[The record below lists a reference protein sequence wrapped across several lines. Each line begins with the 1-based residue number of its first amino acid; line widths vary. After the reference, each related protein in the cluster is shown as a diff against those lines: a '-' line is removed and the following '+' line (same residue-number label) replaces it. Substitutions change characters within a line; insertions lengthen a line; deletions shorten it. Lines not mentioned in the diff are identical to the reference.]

1 MTQPA
6 VRRRVLTVSELA
18 ARLKQTFEAEY
29 ATVWVAGEISSL
41 RRPSSGHAY
50 FVLKDDHC
58 QLGAA
63 CFQRT
68 LRLLPFAP
76 QDGLEVVARARVDL
90 YAERGTLQLYVDY
103 MEPLGLGAL
112 RLAFE
117 QLRERLAAEGLFADE
132 RKRALPACPRVVG
145 VVTALPGAAVH
156 DVRRALRDRWPQACM
171 LIRPVRVQGAGAAED
186 VAAGIAELAAVPDV
200 EVLIVGR
207 GGGSLED
214 LWAFNTEVV
223 ARAIVA
229 ARVPVISAVGHE
241 VDVTIA
247 DLVADRRAATP
258 TAAAALAVPDRRV
271 HGAAVAAA
279 RERLRR
285 LLAQRLLAVRD
296 RVAGLARMLGS
307 PRRRVQE
314 QILHLDGL
322 GMRAERAVRGRLA
335 WQRREL
341 DRLVDRLVAAH
352 PATRAARDAQQVGAL
367 EARLARAMHRRVEH
381 VRLRVRGT
389 IGTLHALS
397 PLGSLARG
405 YAIVRAENGGVVR
418 DAAVLASGDVVS
430 LVLAR
435 GRARAR
441 IVDTEEPA

>member
-18 ARLKQTFEAEY
+18 ARLRETFEADY

-58 QLGAA
+58 QLAAA

-76 QDGLEVVARARVDL
+76 RDGLEVVARVRVDL
-90 YAERGTLQLYVDY
+90 YAERGTLQLYVDF
-103 MEPLGLGAL
+103 MEPLGLGAM

-117 QLRERLAAEGLFADE
+117 QLRERLGAEGLFADE
-132 RKRALPACPRVVG
+132 RKRALPSCPRVVG

-156 DVRRALRDRWPQACM
+156 DVRRVLRDRWPQACM
-171 LIRPVRVQGAGAAED
+171 LIRPVRVQGAGAAD
-186 VAAGIAELAAVPDV
+186 DIAAGIAELAAVADV

-229 ARVPVISAVGHE
+229 SRVPVISAVGHE

-247 DLVADRRAATP
+247 DLAADRRAATP
-258 TAAAALAVPDRRV
+258 TAAAALAVPDRRA
-271 HGAAVAAA
+271 HAAAVAAA
-279 RERLRR
+279 RARLGR
-285 LLAQRLLAVRD
+285 LLAQRLVAVRA
-296 RVAGLARMLGS
+296 RVAGLARALGS

-314 QILHLDGL
+314 RALHLDAL

-335 WQRREL
+335 WQRREV
-341 DRLVDRLVAAH
+341 DRLLERLVAAH
-352 PATRAARDAQQVGAL
+352 PAARAARDAKQVGVL
-367 EARLARAMHRRVEH
+367 EARLARAMHRRVER
-381 VRLRVRGT
+381 VRLRFRGT
-389 IGTLHALS
+389 MSTLHALS

-405 YAIVRAENGGVVR
+405 YAIVRTQNGGVVR
-418 DAAVLASGDVVS
+418 DAAALGSGDLVS

-441 IVDTEEPA
+441 IVDTEEPG